1 MIAVPS
7 WARLAQS
14 GLEPA
19 TGSEIMLLVL
29 GGILTLVVG
38 VGLIVFFI
46 IKQMKDE

>member
-1 MIAVPS
+1 MIMVPS
-7 WARLAQS
+7 SASLAQS

>member
-1 MIAVPS
+1 MIMVPS
-7 WARLAQS
+7 SACLAQS

>member
-1 MIAVPS
+1 MNMMHS
-7 WARLAQS
+7 MSRLAQS

-46 IKQMKDE
+46 TKQMRDE